1 MRIRFCTLANGD
13 HLLQMVA
20 RDEFSQ
26 SIIKVKEMK
35 IGEQIHNQVLQWP
48 GVSDHPHH
56 FGGREYRLGK
66 REIGHIH
73 GDRLVDIP
81 FPKKVRDEIIAAGQA
96 QAHHVLPD
104 SGWVSFYL
112 RAEEDVQPA
121 VALLRRSY
129 ELAVAQQEKR
139 RA

>member
-1 MRIRFCTLANGD
+1 
-13 HLLQMVA
+13 
-20 RDEFSQ
+20 
-26 SIIKVKEMK
+26 MK